1 MYHNQSVDSML
12 VEKKG
17 QMWWG
22 GGGVRRETDR
32 RTMRRKGRGRKDKK
46 SASQCYNRG
55 EIHGYI

>member
-22 GGGVRRETDR
+22 GGGSEEKLT
-32 RTMRRKGRGRKDKK
+32 
-46 SASQCYNRG
+46 G
-55 EIHGYI
+55 EP